1 MYSNVIIV
9 NNTVTYLKFANN
21 VRLKCSYHTEIKNEE
36 KENVTIFCGEYIN
49 QIDCGDYFTMYVYT
63 KTSSCTP

>member
-49 QIDCGDYFTMYVYT
+49 
-63 KTSSCTP
+63 